1 MYDVASVINYGSDT
15 DSYVSPQ
22 LVDSIYCIQ
31 HKGVTITPEAG
42 FAIKTKA
49 LLAGSKVFI
58 NLCTHEEIEAPS
70 LKKKL
75 NDDGESVE
83 GILYH

>member
-1 MYDVASVINYGSDT
+1 M
-15 DSYVSPQ
+15 DSTH
-22 LVDSIYCIQ
+22 CIQ
-31 HKGVTITPEAG
+31 HKGVTITPEPG
-42 FAIKTKA
+42 FAIKTKV
-49 LLAGSKVFI
+49 LPAGVKLFI
-58 NLCTHEEIEAPS
+58 NICTHEEIEAPS